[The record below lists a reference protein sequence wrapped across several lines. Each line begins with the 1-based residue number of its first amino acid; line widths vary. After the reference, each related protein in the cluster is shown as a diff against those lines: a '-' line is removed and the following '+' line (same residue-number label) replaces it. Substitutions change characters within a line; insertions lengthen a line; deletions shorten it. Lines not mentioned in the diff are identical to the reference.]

1 MISPKGLRCPVEAA
15 KEHMFSNP
23 EVPSGQR
30 NRESER
36 ERGSLCW
43 WGPLQRSMF
52 CAKQE
57 PDCRFRW
64 EVPFSCLCSSYRL
77 IFQCQTKTKG
87 EARHC
92 PVQAGKVTGVT
103 CEANQLVPP
112 SKRFCSST
120 SSGIESL
127 RSHRQI

>member
-1 MISPKGLRCPVEAA
+1 MSSNGLRCPVEAA

-36 ERGSLCW
+36 ERGPLCW
-43 WGPLQRSMF
+43 WGTLQRSMF

-57 PDCRFRW
+57 PDRRFSR

-77 IFQCQTKTKG
+77 IFNVRQRRRVRQG
-87 EARHC
+87 SA
-92 PVQAGKVTGVT
+92 V
-103 CEANQLVPP
+103 
-112 SKRFCSST
+112 
-120 SSGIESL
+120 
-127 RSHRQI
+127 HRQ